1 MSFCKAQKATT
12 ISFDKVDSFLFSF
25 KLLNCTEFWTFGF
38 GFEAV
43 EIDRIVGETGEF
55 NLM

>member
-1 MSFCKAQKATT
+1 LTRLILSY
-12 ISFDKVDSFLFSF
+12 SSF